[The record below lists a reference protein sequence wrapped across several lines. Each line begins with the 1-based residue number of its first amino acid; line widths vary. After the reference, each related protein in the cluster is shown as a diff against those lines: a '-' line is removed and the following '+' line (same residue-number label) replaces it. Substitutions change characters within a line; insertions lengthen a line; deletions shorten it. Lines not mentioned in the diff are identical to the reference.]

1 VEVEKGNVF
10 IPQGVEDSLFILQK
24 ISERV
29 ISTGSDHSILAI
41 GNKIIELLEPELESD
56 LYNLLMNKI
65 SYIDSF
71 YYKSVRPPNGRSMQN
86 KVVNYNNNNNNNNN
100 KIVKSNS
107 NIEISIGKELGID
120 GIDEV
125 ANSIISSD
133 SFIGNAVGA
142 GVNFWYGNSNN
153 NSNSNLTQI
162 EKVNSTNNL
171 FPLPLTS
178 PKSNNL
184 NELIINALVED
195 SEFEDDFH
203 VNKNLS
209 IEDYCIHLNS
219 LSVTVISLEKLLDTF
234 EIALENSFIIAE
246 SSSISMI
253 INEIS
258 KCVSKFNIG
267 YNNIIEEFVGIYF
280 EDRLI
285 KPIHQIVSR

>member
-1 VEVEKGNVF
+1 M
-10 IPQGVEDSLFILQK
+10 FILQK
-24 ISERV
+24 ISNRA
-29 ISTGSDHSILAI
+29 ISTGSEHSILAI
-41 GNKIIELLEPELESD
+41 GNKIIELLEPELESV

-71 YYKSVRPPNGRSMQN
+71 YYKSVRPPNGRSIQN
-86 KVVNYNNNNNNNNN
+86 KVIQNNNN
-100 KIVKSNS
+100 IVKSNS

-120 GIDEV
+120 GIDDV

-142 GVNFWYGNSNN
+142 GVNYWYGNSKN
-153 NSNSNLTQI
+153 NSNTNLNQI
-162 EKVNSTNNL
+162 EKSNSKNNL
-171 FPLPLTS
+171 IPLIP

-184 NELIINALVED
+184 NELIINALVEN
-195 SEFEDDFH
+195 SEFEDEFQ

-219 LSVTVISLEKLLDTF
+219 LSVSVISLEKLLDTF
-234 EIALENSFIIAE
+234 EIAHEDILIIAKT
-246 SSSISMI
+246 SSISMI

-258 KCVSKFNIG
+258 KCVGKLKIG
-267 YNNIIEEFVGIYF
+267 YHNIIKEFVGIYF

-285 KPIHQIVSR
+285 KPIRQILSR